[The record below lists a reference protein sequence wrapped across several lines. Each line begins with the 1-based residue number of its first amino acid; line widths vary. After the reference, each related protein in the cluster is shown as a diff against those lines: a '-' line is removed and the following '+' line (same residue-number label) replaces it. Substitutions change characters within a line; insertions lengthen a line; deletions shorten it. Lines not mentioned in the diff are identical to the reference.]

1 MGSIDKALPHA
12 GFYPDS
18 QNIHSDAA
26 KISIISESCK
36 YFSDYYKIIVKNQ
49 LYSITFLYFCRK
61 EVAIM
66 AVIKD
71 KDITTELQGALVEVK
86 EAMDGKRRLNTL
98 DRLIDELRLHQNER
112 ITKEEIP

>member
-1 MGSIDKALPHA
+1 
-12 GFYPDS
+12 
-18 QNIHSDAA
+18 
-26 KISIISESCK
+26 
-36 YFSDYYKIIVKNQ
+36 
-49 LYSITFLYFCRK
+49 
-61 EVAIM
+61 M

-86 EAMDGKRRLNTL
+86 EAMDGNRRLNTL

>member
-1 MGSIDKALPHA
+1 
-12 GFYPDS
+12 
-18 QNIHSDAA
+18 
-26 KISIISESCK
+26 
-36 YFSDYYKIIVKNQ
+36 
-49 LYSITFLYFCRK
+49 
-61 EVAIM
+61 M

-71 KDITTELQGALVEVK
+71 KDITTELRGALIEVK